1 MRQGFFLQTKQ
12 IKFRNFLLDR
22 ESPKQAGAGFISNEP
37 SGFLFFLLVG
47 FGRQGRVQKD
57 NSEID
62 F

>member
-37 SGFLFFLLVG
+37 SGFLFFFVG
-47 FGRQGRVQKD
+47 WFWQTGAGA
-57 NSEID
+57 EG
-62 F
+62 